1 MVTVWG
7 PELDEAKALRN
18 ISGILSPGGDG
29 ADAFAWMLLDVQ
41 SVQHFVATQIHHQQC
56 NPISQPRIPTKVENE
71 VRVSIQVLWSLLPLR
86 SMPTNH
92 AFHYLNWHQ
101 TQPVSIL
108 PAPCPSLHILRNYSY
123 GRSISF
129 MSPFISL
136 GGSPPWLGGLRN
148 LAQFITFQI
157 CSSLISGRLALP
169 LFVLPFA
176 VWGLFSLMEK
186 AEASGEELRVYLL
199 SVTLAH
205 HF

>member
-29 ADAFAWMLLDVQ
+29 TDAFAWMLLDVQ

-86 SMPTNH
+86 SMSTNH
-92 AFHYLNWHQ
+92 AFHHLNWHQ

-129 MSPFISL
+129 MSPFISP
-136 GGSPPWLGGLRN
+136 GGSPPWLGGLR
-148 LAQFITFQI
+148 TWPS
-157 CSSLISGRLALP
+157 SSLFRYALHSSLVAWALP
-169 LFVLPFA
+169 LFVLPIA

-186 AEASGEELRVYLL
+186 AEVNGEELRVYLL